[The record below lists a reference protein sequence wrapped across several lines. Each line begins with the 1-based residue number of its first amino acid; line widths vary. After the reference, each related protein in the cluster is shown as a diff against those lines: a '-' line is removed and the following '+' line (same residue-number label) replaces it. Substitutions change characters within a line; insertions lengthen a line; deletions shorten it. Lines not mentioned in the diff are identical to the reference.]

1 MAGNPLAMLTK
12 PRATLASADFASR
25 RIERVFDRETREV
38 SIRFSV
44 WAGGKINMRPLAM
57 PEDELLVLI
66 GEPMA
71 AKVFSPAFLG
81 ELQAILRAQGT
92 G

>member
-1 MAGNPLAMLTK
+1 MLAK
-12 PRATLASADFASR
+12 RRATLASADFGGR

-38 SIRFSV
+38 AIRFSV
-44 WAGGKINMRPLAM
+44 WSGNGKICLRPLAM

-66 GEPMA
+66 GEAVA

-81 ELQAILRAQGT
+81 ELQAILAVQGKW
-92 G
+92 